1 MATFSGVIA
10 KGGSGQAVNVNGTA
24 NLDGRTLPR
33 WQAVSVLDSV
43 QKPLAGALQD
53 NSPIPGFPAESF
65 AGQRACSYF
74 DDFYNRIY
82 FTPNPLDFEA
92 VIADTDKTFDVWSAF
107 LGPQTLEFVSADLD
121 PTVNLIHPATPL
133 EFAGL
138 ELKTYTVQ
146 AALNGPPG
154 IDTSYT
160 FIFEGVEYDL
170 QVLGT
175 RIRLWPYSALVP
187 ARETLEW
194 LTDIL
199 PSYKN
204 EQRLAL
210 RRAPRQSFRYSHNL
224 TTREFSYAKLLNQT
238 WGQNNY
244 AVPVWHEAQA
254 VGDVPA
260 GTGAIAVDTSWGD
273 WRDNLLIWSGSESY
287 QIAKIA
293 EVQPGSILLEDATE
307 QSLKGAWAVPLRVG
321 RLINGAQFAR
331 STPFIPR
338 SDVEFL
344 ISDNVDLGATP
355 WPQYRNRDLVTDCS
369 VILGSMNERI
379 VRAVTEVDN
388 GSGPVVV
395 LPDFDYAT
403 HAQNVTF
410 QSQDRAQQWQFR
422 QWLHSLRGQQRG
434 FWLPSWNKDLELVEN
449 IVSGATQFRIKAIGY
464 PDFLTVSDVAFV
476 LHDDSLVTA
485 RVLTGAASTDGT
497 ELLDVETPFAGD
509 IDVADVQMLCFM
521 SYIRLNADRVTIDHE
536 GARFM
541 RVSIPAITTP
551 ES

>member
-1 MATFSGVIA
+1 MATFTGEIA
-10 KGGSGQAVNVNGTA
+10 KAGLGQAVNVNGTA
-24 NLDGRTLPR
+24 NLAGRQLPR
-33 WQAVSVLDSV
+33 WNAVSVNAV
-43 QKPLAGALQD
+43 AGVPSSGFFID
-53 NSPIPGFPAESF
+53 NSPIPGFPAEIF
-65 AGQRACSYF
+65 AGQRACSFF
-74 DDFYNRIY
+74 DDFYNRVYIS
-82 FTPNPLDFEA
+82 PNPLDFEA
-92 VIADTDKTFDVWSAF
+92 VIADSEKTFDVWSAF
-107 LGPQTLEFVSADLD
+107 LDPQTLESVSADLD

-138 ELKTYTVQ
+138 ELKTFTVQ

-160 FIFEGVEYDL
+160 FTFEGVEYDL
-170 QVLGT
+170 RVLGT

-204 EQRLAL
+204 QQRLAL
-210 RRAPRQSFRYSHNL
+210 RRAPRQAFRYSHNL
-224 TTREFSYAKLLNQT
+224 TPREFSYAKLLTQS

-244 AVPVWHEAQA
+244 AVPVWHEVQSVGNLPVGADA
-254 VGDVPA
+254 VP
-260 GTGAIAVDTSWGD
+260 VDTSWGD
-273 WRDNLLIWSGSESY
+273 WRDNLLIWVDSENY

-293 EVQPGSILLEDATE
+293 DVQPGSILLEEPTGQALT
-307 QSLKGAWAVPLRVG
+307 GAWAVPLRVG

-331 STPFIPR
+331 STPIIPR

-344 ISDNVDLGATP
+344 ISDNVDLGATV
-355 WPQYRNRDLVTDCS
+355 WPQYRGRDLVTDCS

-379 VRAVTEVDN
+379 VRATTEVDN

-403 HAQNVTF
+403 HAQSVTF
-410 QSQDRAQQWQFR
+410 QSQDRAKQWQFR
-422 QWLHSLRGQQRG
+422 QWLHSLRGRQRG
-434 FWLPSWNKDLELVEN
+434 FWLPTWNKDLELVED
-449 IVSGATQFRIKAIGY
+449 IISGATQFRIKAIGY
-464 PDFLTVSDVAFV
+464 PEFLTVSDVAFV
-476 LHDDSLVTA
+476 MHDDSLVTA
-485 RVLTGAASTDGT
+485 RVLTGAASTGGT
-497 ELLDVETPFAGD
+497 ELLDVEKPFTGG
-509 IDVADVQMLCFM
+509 IDVADVQMLCFL

-551 ES
+551 QS